1 LALFF
6 CIFNFQHGNPLP
18 VLGDG
23 TQLMSSGT
31 FFTQAVGLLAKRS
44 LTLQDVLAVNP
55 RPSSTI
61 DRALMKMLLGKII
74 FSWSVDADEFQEAA
88 TFLTIQA

>member
-1 LALFF
+1 M
-6 CIFNFQHGNPLP
+6 
-18 VLGDG
+18 LGDG
-23 TQLMSSGT
+23 TQVMSSDT

-61 DRALMKMLLGKII
+61 DRALLQMLLSKII
-74 FSWSVDADEFQEAA
+74 FSWSMDADEFKEAA
-88 TFLTIQA
+88 TFMTIQA